1 MKREKRTDEEWNALV
16 RSGGVVT
23 PDGREWWPSAQA
35 MNGESYLD
43 SLRRS
48 GAAVT
53 AADVAKAR
61 EFLRPDMVRLVQC
74 DGILLDGPTFQYAPR
89 FHVHPVQSENI
100 IVRNITIRTEWWAQN
115 GDGLDLSSCRNVVV
129 YNSTVDAGDDAICV
143 KPGNISERQTPGPAC
158 ENIVVANCTVLR
170 GHGGFVIGSE
180 SFGGARNIAVRD
192 CEFIGTDVGLRFKSN
207 RDKGGTVERVF
218 IDGIRMKEI
227 RREAILFDM
236 YYGSGDPEKLA
247 AAGLHQIPP
256 EPAGGTTPRFS
267 DMRIVNVACEGA
279 RRAILLNGLPE
290 MPLRNIVM
298 DSVSVSAERG
308 ALLINTDAIVMRNLR
323 IDVPKGP
330 VVSLDQSSRTEIS
343 GMSFLKTDDAFI
355 VVRGEE
361 SKEIVVTRTDVAK
374 AAKGVVIGEG
384 AVEGCVTVRGVPDGK

>member
-1 MKREKRTDEEWNALV
+1 
-16 RSGGVVT
+16 
-23 PDGREWWPSAQA
+23 
-35 MNGESYLD
+35 MNGEAYLD

-48 GAAVT
+48 GGGAT
-53 AADVAKAR
+53 AGEVAKAR

-74 DGILLDGPTFQYAPR
+74 DGILLDGPTFRYAPK
-89 FHVHPVQSENI
+89 FHVHAVQSENI

-115 GDGLDLSSCRNVVV
+115 GDGLDLSACRNVVV

-180 SFGGARNIAVRD
+180 SSGGARNIAVRD

-207 RDKGGTVERVF
+207 RDKGGAVERVF
-218 IDGIRMKEI
+218 IDDIRMKDI

-247 AAGLHQIPP
+247 AAGLHQIPA
-256 EPAGGTTPRFS
+256 EPAGATTPRFS
-267 DMRIVNVACEGA
+267 DIRMVNVVCEGA

-290 MPLRNIVM
+290 MPLRNIVL
-298 DSVSVSAERG
+298 DTVSVSSERG
-308 ALLINTDAIVMRNLR
+308 VMLINTDGIVMRNLR
-323 IDVPKGP
+323 IEVPKGP
-330 VVSLDQSSRTEIS
+330 VVSLDQSARTEIS
-343 GMSFLKTDDAFI
+343 GMSFRDTDDAFI

-361 SKEIVVTRTDVAK
+361 SEGIVVTRTDVAK
-374 AAKGVVIGEG
+374 AAKGVVYGEG
-384 AVEGCVTVRGVPDGK
+384 AAAGCVTVRGNPDDK